1 MVAAAALVVVQPKVM
16 VAQAVQEQLRL
27 LVQVVQVLGMAAV
40 LAAVLVQQVL
50 RLWVE
55 QVEQAVLVWLVNL
68 LLMRALA
75 SQAAQLVEVKLN
87 GLSYYFC

>member
-16 VAQAVQEQLRL
+16 VALAVQEQLRL
-27 LVQVVQVLGMAAV
+27 LVQVVQVLGMAEA

-55 QVEQAVLVWLVNL
+55 QVVQAVLVWLVNL